1 MRSNGQ
7 PDMTTEKKRK
17 DAARKAKKRAAESGD
32 EAKERKQKNAE
43 REANRRREESEA
55 ESAKRKA
62 ANAQR
67 DAKRRKAETKE
78 ASEQRRAKNATR
90 MRKRRAIYPSK
101 YAALTPLNENDIE
114 EHYLGKMDQVCRFC
128 TAKYFA
134 AEKSG
139 SGTFSSCC
147 HGGTV
152 PTPPVR
158 QVPGECLQ
166 SLQSKI
172 KTKFVKK

>member
-1 MRSNGQ
+1 MRNNGQ
-7 PDMTTEKKRK
+7 PDKTTEKKRK
-17 DAARKAKKRAAESGD
+17 DAARKARKRAAESSD
-32 EAKERKQKNAE
+32 EAKERKRKNAE
-43 REANRRREESEA
+43 RDANRRREESET

-134 AEKSG
+134 AEESK
-139 SGTFSSCC
+139 SGTFGSCF
-147 HGGTV
+147 HGGTI
-152 PTPPVR
+152 PAPPV
-158 QVPGECLQ
+158 
-166 SLQSKI
+166 
-172 KTKFVKK
+172 